1 MLKHFRLDVL
11 LVYFWRDLPTV
22 PCQNNRMKIPFYF
35 VIFKEVCQGLLKG
48 RSLLHLKSHKA
59 MMTFRVSNPRTL
71 FLWCICFISFY
82 SGSKCVFKL
91 GTEALMGI
99 SWQSF
104 IWFNWCKNNRSP
116 EVNKPK
122 RWTQKVEYLK
132 CFFHW
137 QSFVDLIIFRLKERR
152 NLQYLVSGF

>member
-104 IWFNWCKNNRSP
+104 IWFNWCKNNRRPKRRCLFTFTRP
-116 EVNKPK
+116 EVNQTTHALDPK
-122 RWTQKVEYLK
+122 CRAFQILFGWFDHFQT
-132 CFFHW
+132 
-137 QSFVDLIIFRLKERR
+137 
-152 NLQYLVSGF
+152 